1 MPPQSTA
8 TTPTPSTTF
17 EWIAWARTRGIKGIP
32 QAVLVALT
40 AYNAT
45 DQGCATFKVK
55 DLAFD
60 MDRSPRT
67 VQRALQ
73 ALADEGY
80 LTIEGQGGRGC
91 ANTYQL
97 IPRGVS

>member
-1 MPPQSTA
+1 MSPQSTA
-8 TTPTPSTTF
+8 PDPKPATIF
-17 EWIAWARTRGIKGIP
+17 QWIAWARTRGIKGIS

-40 AYNAT
+40 AYNSN

-67 VQRALQ
+67 VTRALQ
-73 ALADEGY
+73 ALEEAGY
-80 LTIEGQGGRGC
+80 LISDGPERGH
-91 ANTYQL
+91 ARTYQL
-97 IPRGVS
+97 IAV